1 MWEYEIG
8 CRISTNKNSI
18 VIAMLQK
25 LLDHPYLTI
34 GSIIAIS
41 VLTRMAFQ
49 YYRRRQRRCHCCG
62 STNII
67 RRHIVTRMVDFSD
80 NSECFVCI
88 ARLHMNVRNRLANV
102 QYLAFQRLL
111 SLTSFSFLLMV
122 SVSVGG
128 STESCFRLTL
138 PLSLKQSSDDMLFT
152 SHRPR
157 FFLRAAFSF
166 IFSIFEY
173 NQGL

>member
-1 MWEYEIG
+1 MWEYEIS

-67 RRHIVTRMVDFSD
+67 RSHIVTRMVDFSD
-80 NSECFVCI
+80 NSGMF
-88 ARLHMNVRNRLANV
+88 RLYSETTHQCLGPANQCSISGIPEV
-102 QYLAFQRLL
+102 VKSYVILVPAHG
-111 SLTSFSFLLMV
+111 FSFRRWKYRKLLPTHPTAV
-122 SVSVGG
+122 SQAV
-128 STESCFRLTL
+128 FR
-138 PLSLKQSSDDMLFT
+138 
-152 SHRPR
+152 
-157 FFLRAAFSF
+157 
-166 IFSIFEY
+166 
-173 NQGL
+173 